1 MARKPPNMY
10 DYIKNLQQNP
20 KTSAVGSKWTREEE
34 QKMLDS
40 INKGLSFENIALE
53 HKRTINGILYKI
65 NEISVR
71 FLEEGFP
78 IEEVAMKVNL
88 SPDKIEIAKVKI
100 EAKQEMREF
109 YKNKSKKDKEEFEKN
124 IKKNEMHDIIKRLE
138 RLERLENRD
147 IINRVERLETMDII
161 KRIERLESKINF

>member
-10 DYIKNLQQNP
+10 DYIKILQQNP

-40 INKGLSFENIALE
+40 INKGMSFENIALE
-53 HKRTINGILYKI
+53 HKRTINGILCRI

-71 FLEEGFP
+71 FLKEGFP

-138 RLERLENRD
+138 RLENRD

>member
-1 MARKPPNMY
+1 MTRKPPNMY
-10 DYIKNLQQNP
+10 DHIKNLQQNP
-20 KTSAVGSKWTREEE
+20 KTSAVGSRWTREEE

-40 INKGLSFENIALE
+40 ISKGISFENIALE
-53 HKRTINGILYKI
+53 HKRTINGILCRI

-78 IEEVAMKVNL
+78 IEEVSMKVNL
-88 SPDKIEIAKVKI
+88 SPEKIEIAKVKI

-109 YKNKSKKDKEEFEKN
+109 FKNKSKKDKEEFEKN
-124 IKKNEMHDIIKRLE
+124 EKNNKLHELDIIN